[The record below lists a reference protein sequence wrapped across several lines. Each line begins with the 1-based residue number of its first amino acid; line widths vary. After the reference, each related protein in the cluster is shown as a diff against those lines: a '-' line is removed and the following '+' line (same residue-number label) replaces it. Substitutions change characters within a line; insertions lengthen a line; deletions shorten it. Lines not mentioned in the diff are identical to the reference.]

1 MVPKF
6 HYLAPIQHKYLT
18 SQMCSI
24 CEEKLFFVG
33 IHSIE
38 EQNKTTTM
46 CRMQKKKT
54 PMYGVLK
61 CPYCVALGLVALG
74 LGSFPYQ
81 HSLEHRGKFID
92 LCDNLRDK
100 ACTFFGFCR
109 R

>member
-1 MVPKF
+1 MRDV
-6 HYLAPIQHKYLT
+6 
-18 SQMCSI
+18 

-61 CPYCVALGLVALG
+61 CPYCKSSNASEGT
-74 LGSFPYQ
+74 FPKK
-81 HSLEHRGKFID
+81 HWHRDINASINIGKAYLFAARNEGTGRPSYLKRPEKVI
-92 LCDNLRDK
+92 
-100 ACTFFGFCR
+100 A
-109 R
+109 